1 MRHTRYVITYDAGD
15 GTRRLAFPAQGRYT
29 FPRREDAEY
38 LLRGMRQNNSEE
50 RLASLYG
57 SKGGAS
63 LGVTEVECWPEH
75 NDPMRTIF
83 TRSEQS

>member
-1 MRHTRYVITYDAGD
+1 MNMRYVITFDAGD

-50 RLASLYG
+50 RLVSLYG
-57 SKGGAS
+57 PKGGAS
-63 LGVTEVECWPEH
+63 LDVTEVPCWPNH
-75 NDPMRTIF
+75 NDPMRSIF
-83 TRSEQS
+83 TEGEAS